1 MQPRRRRVAA
11 SEDKD
16 VNDCLFCRII
26 AGQSAA
32 ERVYESEGAVAFLD
46 VIPAARGHT
55 LVVPKVHA
63 ATLTDLDD
71 ESAGQLFRAVKAVM
85 TKLDKALHPNA
96 FHVGWNHGS
105 AAGQHVFH
113 LHVHILPRQ
122 KAGAGIQALGEG
134 GARGDIAAI
143 ASLVRAA

>member
-1 MQPRRRRVAA
+1 MH
-11 SEDKD
+11 
-16 VNDCLFCRII
+16 DCLFCRIV
-26 AGQSAA
+26 AGESAA

-46 VIPAARGHT
+46 VMPAARGHT

-71 ESAGQLFRAVKAVM
+71 ESVGQLFRAVKTVM
-85 TKLDKALHPNA
+85 TKLDKALHPSA

-113 LHVHILPRQ
+113 LHVHVLPRQ
-122 KAGAGIQALGEG
+122 KGGAGIQALGEG
-134 GARGDIAAI
+134 GARGDLSAI
-143 ASLVRAA
+143 ASLIRDA

>member
-1 MQPRRRRVAA
+1 VAA

>member
-1 MQPRRRRVAA
+1 M
-11 SEDKD
+11 
-16 VNDCLFCRII
+16 NDCLFCRII

-46 VIPAARGHT
+46 VMPAATGHT

-63 ATLTDLDD
+63 PTLTELDD
-71 ESAGQLFRAVKAVM
+71 ESIGHLFRVVKTVM
-85 TKLDKALHPNA
+85 TKLGKALHPNA

-113 LHVHILPRQ
+113 LHVHVLPRQ
-122 KAGAGIQALGEG
+122 KHGAGIQALGEG
-134 GARGDIAAI
+134 GSRGDLAALAALI
-143 ASLVRAA
+143 RAA